1 MWLFILSTKRALFMD
16 KSPYLGLVSTETALF
31 VDRRHNLVL
40 ASTETPVFMDKTAK
54 SAILSTETPVF
65 MDKTAKSTI
74 LSTETAIFVDRRPK
88 GAYVPPTNPRV
99 ATLILTSDGKTAR
112 RASKQACRVAPV
124 VKTSSTR
131 RICLM
136 PSEKE
141 AENAPSTLRALPAR
155 SRRV

>member
-1 MWLFILSTKRALFMD
+1 MWLFILSTKQALFMD
-16 KSPYLGLVSTETALF
+16 RRPYLGLISTETALF

-40 ASTETPVFMDKTAK
+40 A
-54 SAILSTETPVF
+54 STETPVF

-88 GAYVPPTNPRV
+88 GAYVPPTNPSV
-99 ATLILTSDGKTAR
+99 ATLILTQGGKTAR

-131 RICLM
+131 SI
-136 PSEKE
+136 
-141 AENAPSTLRALPAR
+141 
-155 SRRV
+155 

>member
-16 KSPYLGLVSTETALF
+16 KSPYLGLVSTETTLF
-31 VDRRHNLVL
+31 VDRSHDLVLVSTETAIFVDRNHNLVL
-40 ASTETPVFMDKTAK
+40 A
-54 SAILSTETPVF
+54 STETPVF

-74 LSTETAIFVDRRPK
+74 LSTETALFVDRRPK